1 MKNMHPKKIRRLIK
15 WWVTPKLP
23 PEDVFAKHNFIS
35 QWLTHPIK
43 RRLAR
48 AYLKFLQKH
57 TDIVVI
63 GITGSTGKT
72 TTTEILSSILSRSGR
87 TVKSAQG
94 IDPVYNIPNTI
105 LKAGFKTKYLVL
117 EMSVEYK
124 NEMDYYLW
132 LARPDVGVITNISF
146 SHTQF
151 LENTE
156 GVACEKGKLVESLAA
171 NGVAVLNKEDKL
183 ACAVGKK
190 TKAKIVYFGQG
201 AEISAANI
209 KYKQDSSTY
218 FTLKT
223 SSGTKDIHICAL
235 GKQFVSNTLAAAAVA
250 DALGVDL
257 NKIERGVELFKP
269 PKHRLNVQKS
279 INYGI
284 IFDDTYN
291 SNPKALGESL
301 DTFKIVAAKRTKIAV
316 IGDMLELGEYEESF
330 HKELGRKVGTMK
342 FEIVVGVGNSA
353 KFIVEEASR
362 ILGDRK
368 CYLAKDYSEALEII
382 KPFLNKNT
390 ALFVK
395 GSRSIRLDKLVEELI

>member
-1 MKNMHPKKIRRLIK
+1 MTAKRINPLVQ
-15 WWVTPKLP
+15 WWATPKLP
-23 PEDVFAKHNFIS
+23 PEDILARHNFIS

-48 AYLKFLQKH
+48 VYLTFLQKY

-72 TTTEILSSILSRSGR
+72 TTTEILYSILNRIGK
-87 TVKSAQG
+87 TVKSAEG

-105 LKAGFKTKYLVL
+105 LKAGLKTKYLVL

-132 LARPDVGVITNISF
+132 LAKPDIGVVTNISF

-151 LENTE
+151 LDNTE
-156 GVACEKGKLVESLAA
+156 GVACEKGKLIESLHT
-171 NGVAVLNKEDKL
+171 GGFAVLNKEDRL
-183 ACAVGKK
+183 ACAIGKK
-190 TKAKIVYFGQG
+190 TKAKIVYFGQN
-201 AEISAANI
+201 ADVSALNI
-209 KYKQDSSTY
+209 RYKQDSSTC
-218 FTLKT
+218 FTLKIGT
-223 SSGTKDIHICAL
+223 GTKNINMHAL
-235 GKQFVSNTLAAAAVA
+235 GKQFVNNALGAAAVA
-250 DALGVDL
+250 NVLGVDL
-257 NKIERGVELFKP
+257 DEIGKGIESFKP
-269 PKHRLNVQKS
+269 PKHRLNVRKS
-279 INYGI
+279 LRYGLV
-284 IFDDTYN
+284 FDDTYN

-301 DTFKIVAAKRTKIAV
+301 DTFKIAASKKVKIAV

-330 HKELGRKVGTMK
+330 HRELGKKVGIMK
-342 FEIVVGVGNSA
+342 FELVVGVGNSA

-362 ILGDRK
+362 VMGSEK
-368 CYLAKDYSEALEII
+368 CYLAKDYSEALDIV

-395 GSRSIRLDKLVEELI
+395 GSRSIHLDKLVEALI